1 MHIKVGAMRLAC
13 VMAVMLVVAGC
24 GGSKSESAAGSKSP
38 GASTTGAALDTSAV
52 KITGDADNPA
62 NKLAITA
69 IASLQQFWGQEYA
82 KVYGQDYKPVS
93 GGFFGLTPSV
103 EGGSECGKAYDDV
116 KGNAFYCPKDD
127 TVTWDAADLLPGLQK
142 KFGDFTVAVVL
153 AHEFGHAI
161 QQRSGFFDQNKL
173 TVSSELQ
180 ADCFAGAWSKYAKDS
195 GAFKVN
201 AAQLDSA
208 LAGILDLR
216 DQPGSSAEDP
226 NAHGSGFDR
235 VGAFQDGYDGGA
247 DKCKGYKD
255 GEPMVL
261 ELPFNDTQDE
271 ENGGDAPYDSI
282 VNGVPY
288 DLEDYWTQVYPEI
301 TGGKPWPPLKGLQPF
316 DPASPPDCGGSKTEG
331 YSLFYCVPEDYIGWD
346 NVKEMPEVYDE
357 GGDYAV
363 ATLLATQYGLAALTR
378 LDDTSDEKTQT
389 ARGDCFAGA
398 YTASV
403 ILYNRKDT
411 STFHIS
417 PGDLDEGITA
427 LLIFRGDG
435 DVERQGAGYGRV
447 EAFRQ
452 GVINGAETCKTLQAQ

>member
-1 MHIKVGAMRLAC
+1 MRIKMGAMAI
-13 VMAVMLVVAGC
+13 VSVAAIVVFMAGC
-24 GGSKSESAAGSKSP
+24 GGAKSEKAASSGAT
-38 GASTTGAALDTSAV
+38 GASATGAPLDTSDV
-52 KITGDADNPA
+52 KITGDADNPV

-69 IASLQQFWGQEYA
+69 IASLQQYWGEEYS
-82 KVYGQDYKPVS
+82 KVYGQDYKPVG
-93 GGFFGLTPSV
+93 GGFFGLTPGV
-103 EGGSECGKAYDDV
+103 DGGSECGKAYADV
-116 KGNAFYCPKDD
+116 KGNAFYCPSDD
-127 TVTWDAADLLPGLQK
+127 TVTWDAADLLPTLQK
-142 KFGDFTVAVVL
+142 KFGDFVVAVVL

-161 QQRSGFFDQNKL
+161 QARSGFFDQNKL

-216 DQPGSSAEDP
+216 DQPGQSAEAP

-235 VGAFQDGYDGGA
+235 VGAFQDGMDKGA
-247 DKCKGYKD
+247 EQCKTYKD
-255 GEPMVL
+255 GEPQVL
-261 ELPFNDTQDE
+261 ELPFNDDQDE
-271 ENGGDAPYDSI
+271 ESGGDAPYDSI

-301 TGGKPWPPLKGLQPF
+301 AGGKAWPPLKGLEPF
-316 DPASPPDCGGSKTEG
+316 DPSTPPDCGGTKTEG
-331 YSLFYCVPEDYIGWD
+331 YSLFYCVPDDYIGWD

-378 LDDTSDEKTQT
+378 LDDKSDEKISTL
-389 ARGDCFAGA
+389 RGDCFAGA

-452 GVINGAETCKTLQAQ
+452 GVINGAEPCMTYQGQ